1 MMPIWR
7 RKFTLVELIVS
18 MALVGSIMLILFSF
32 LASSQ
37 RTWSLSDSTTRIYQN
52 SRTAFNIIE
61 RDLQCI
67 VNSAVSNREIGLYVF
82 GPTPADAN
90 DALHA
95 CFVAS
100 TEPLAGAYSRLC
112 EITYKHHIDSS
123 DPATQYNL
131 TRQLV
136 SDNDS
141 VNWDFLGQPADW
153 WLNNNLNPDLAE
165 FEKVVGGV
173 AEFSMTF
180 YTEDN
185 TVFSAGSDT
194 VVRPARVV
202 VDLVLFDESLKNL
215 PATQRFKTQRS
226 FTKVFYLRHLQN

>member
-7 RKFTLVELIVS
+7 RKFTLVELIVA
-18 MALVGSIMLILFSF
+18 MALISSIMLILFSF
-32 LASSQ
+32 LSSSQ
-37 RTWSLSDSTTRIYQN
+37 RTWSLSDSTARIYQN

-202 VDLVLFDESLKNL
+202 VDLVLFDELLKNL
-215 PATQRFKTQRS
+215 PAMQRFKTQRS

>member
-1 MMPIWR
+1 MMTIWR
-7 RKFTLVELIVS
+7 RKFTLVELIVA
-18 MALVGSIMLILFSF
+18 MALVSAIMLILFSF

-37 RTWSLSDSTTRIYQN
+37 RTWSLSDSAVRIYRN
-52 SRTAFNIIE
+52 SRTAFDIIE
-61 RDLQCI
+61 RDLRCA
-67 VNSAVSNREIGLYVF
+67 VNSAVSSREIGLYVF

-95 CFVAS
+95 CFVTS
-100 TEPLAGAYSRLC
+100 REPLEGAYSRLC
-112 EITYKHHIDSS
+112 EITYKHHIDPS
-123 DPATQYNL
+123 DPTTQYNF

-141 VNWDFLGQPADW
+141 ANWDFLGQPADW

-165 FEKVVGGV
+165 FEKVIGGV

-180 YTEDN
+180 YTQDN
-185 TVFSAGSDT
+185 TVFSADSDT

-226 FTKVFYLRHLQN
+226 FTKVFYLGHLWN

>member
-1 MMPIWR
+1 MMTIWR
-7 RKFTLVELIVS
+7 RKFTLVELIVA
-18 MALVGSIMLILFSF
+18 MALLSSIMLILFSF

-37 RTWSLSDSTTRIYQN
+37 RTWSLSDSAVRIYQN
-52 SRTAFNIIE
+52 SRTVFNIIE

-67 VNSAVSNREIGLYVF
+67 VNSAVPNREIGLHVF

-100 TEPLAGAYSRLC
+100 TEPPAGAYSRLC
-112 EITYKHHIDSS
+112 EITYRHHIDPS
-123 DPATQYNL
+123 DPMTQYNL

-141 VNWDFLGQPADW
+141 ANWDFLGQPAGW
-153 WLNNNLNPDLAE
+153 WLNNNPNPDLAE
-165 FEKVVGGV
+165 FEKFAGGV
-173 AEFSMTF
+173 AEFNMTF
-180 YTEDN
+180 YTEDH
-185 TVFSAGSDT
+185 TVFSADSDT

-215 PATQRFKTQRS
+215 PVAQRFKTQRS
-226 FTKVFYLRHLQN
+226 FTKVFYLRHLRN